1 MEAID
6 LSLSILLTLFLIAV
20 LAGFIDTLVGGGG
33 LITIPAL
40 LMCGMS
46 PLSALGTNKMQAVAG
61 SGTASFM
68 MLKRR
73 RVNFDDVKTL
83 MIYAFIGSLFGSI
96 FVQYINPGALQ
107 ILIPIVIVVIAL
119 YFLLAPSTSL
129 EATKPMVGEASY
141 RVTAVP
147 AIGCYDG
154 MFGPATGSFFVLAG
168 VSLRGQE
175 VIHAT
180 AVAKTL
186 NFATNIASLLV
197 FMVYGKIVFI
207 VAGVMMLGQLVGAN
221 LGARYLLK
229 IDPSVLRY
237 LLVIMSFI
245 MLLIWLLR

>member
-73 RVNFDDVKTL
+73 RVNFDDVKIL
-83 MIYAFIGSLFGSI
+83 MIYAFIGSLFGSV
-96 FVQYINPGALQ
+96 FVQSINPGALQ

-119 YFLLAPSTSL
+119 YFLFAPSASL
-129 EATKPMVGEASY
+129 EATKPMVSEAKY
-141 RVTAVP
+141 RATAVP

-197 FMVYGKIVFI
+197 FLVYGKIVFI
-207 VAGVMMLGQLVGAN
+207 VAGVMMFGQLVGAN

-229 IDPSVLRY
+229 INPSVLRY